1 MSDANTNFSGY
12 SHGDL
17 RRMVQSMD
25 SGAVMAASDPWRKA
39 AATLKQIRTA
49 LNTAAGDATHSWEGA
64 TSDAFYGKMT
74 KLANSVNNVAAYAND
89 AAVELQG
96 ISEAID
102 QAKRDMP
109 EEPDFLD
116 KVGDSIGDAA
126 KSMVGEKTTP
136 IADERKAQ
144 AVAVME
150 TLAVKYRASTAALKT
165 PRAGNID
172 DPTDI
177 PPPGDSSGAEAISG
191 LIVGAGL
198 GLASAGSSAETAHPS
213 SRETA
218 SWSSGQ
224 TPPPPKPVVVAPTDP
239 GVWGG
244 TANPA
249 RRPQSPGNTGP
260 GTGIDGGVVTPKPG
274 KVGGGPTIGG
284 GGNGGTGTG
293 TLPGTGAYQPVA
305 GSGGVPGSAKGG
317 LTGGGPASS
326 RGGLGIGGGRGAMR
340 AGGAFGADGMGGAE
354 GGAGGAAGG
363 GRSGPGLGQRPG
375 GAAGEAGAGG
385 AGRRSSTAGGSGLGQ
400 GRAQAGK
407 AGAGMQAGQAGKAG
421 AGAQAEQAG
430 KANAGA
436 HGMPGAAGKGSKKE
450 KKGKDRPSYLVEDEE
465 TWKSGEKSNPNV
477 VE

>member
-12 SHGDL
+12 SHGDM

-64 TSDAFYGKMT
+64 TSDAFYSKMT

-144 AVAVME
+144 AVAVMD

-165 PRAGNID
+165 PRTGNVD

-191 LIVGAGL
+191 LFVGAGL
-198 GLASAGSSAETAHPS
+198 GLASAGSTAETTRPS
-213 SRETA
+213 GRESA

-224 TPPPPKPVVVAPTDP
+224 TATPPKPVVAPPTDP

-249 RRPQSPGNTGP
+249 PRPQQPGSPGA
-260 GTGIDGGVVTPKPG
+260 GTGIDGGVVAPKPG
-274 KVGGGPTIGG
+274 KVGGGPIVTGG
-284 GGNGGTGTG
+284 GGTGTTGTG
-293 TLPGTGAYQPVA
+293 TLPGTGACPPVVGGGGIT
-305 GSGGVPGSAKGG
+305 GSSKGG
-317 LTGGGPASS
+317 LTSGGSS
-326 RGGLGIGGGRGAMR
+326 LGRGGLGAGGGRGAVR
-340 AGGAFGADGMGGAE
+340 AGGAFGAEGMGGAE

-363 GRSGPGLGQRPG
+363 GRMGRGLGQRSG
-375 GAAGEAGAGG
+375 GAAGEAGAAG
-385 AGRRSSTAGGSGLGQ
+385 AGRRSFTEGGSGLGR
-400 GRAQAGK
+400 GRAQAG
-407 AGAGMQAGQAGKAG
+407 QSGQSGNG
-421 AGAQAEQAG
+421 NGNG
-430 KANAGA
+430 NGA
-436 HGMPGAAGKGSKKE
+436 HGAPGAGGKGAKKE

-465 TWKSGEKSNPNV
+465 TWKSGEKANPNV